1 MNKQEMLQ
9 FLQEEK
15 TRMRNCCRIVK
26 RRLGKAPEGSLRIVK
41 HGKGYQCYHKKKSSR
56 VNGEYIRSSEKNLIK
71 LLIQKAYDQKVLPA
85 AEKQYAAIHHFLE
98 HYDAD
103 AFVRIYENTTEIRKE
118 SIDPIELPDSDFRK
132 RWEAVPFIPK
142 EMDKNI
148 PEHYTGKGERV
159 RSKSEVMIADA
170 LAQAGIAYR
179 YECPLVLD
187 GKTMHP
193 DFTILRM
200 SDRKEIY
207 WEHLGMMDRED
218 YCQSAILRI
227 RFYESNGLC
236 LGRNFILTFE
246 TSELPINHAVIGR
259 AIRSYCL

>member
-1 MNKQEMLQ
+1 MNKEEMIRYLQ
-9 FLQEEK
+9 DEK
-15 TRMRNCCRIVK
+15 YRMREIIYSARH
-26 RRLGKAPEGSLRIVK
+26 RLEAAPEGNIRIVR
-41 HGKGYQCYHKKKSSR
+41 HRDGYQCYLRKDPTDPSGHFIRKSER
-56 VNGEYIRSSEKNLIK
+56 GVIK
-71 LLIQKAYDQKVLPA
+71 PLIQKAYDQKVLAA
-85 AEKQYAAIHHFLE
+85 AEKQYAVIKRFLD
-98 HYDAD
+98 HYDGNVLAK
-103 AFVRIYENTTEIRKE
+103 IYAKLSDIRKE
-118 SIDPIELPDSDFRK
+118 NVDPIELPDSEFRK

-142 EMDKNI
+142 EMDRNI

-236 LGRNFILTFE
+236 LGRNLILTFE